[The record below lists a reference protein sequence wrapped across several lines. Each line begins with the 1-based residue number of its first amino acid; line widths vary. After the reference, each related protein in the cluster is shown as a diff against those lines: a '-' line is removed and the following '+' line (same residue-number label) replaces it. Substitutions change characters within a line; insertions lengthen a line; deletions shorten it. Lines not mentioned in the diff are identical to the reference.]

1 MLKYEIK
8 IMKYERDLK
17 MRKKKSILLCMLCAV
32 SVLLTACSAGGKDG
46 VVTCDGY
53 DLKLGKTTVAELENA
68 GFSNDYSS
76 LFEETNKI
84 ESMSS
89 DTYYAKKDDLFYG
102 LMFAVNKTASPIE
115 FEKCVIR
122 EVTLYY
128 DDPDYP
134 LGEVLVNGVD
144 FEGYTREEIKEAM
157 GDREITMDTDTT
169 LGFVSG
175 DYNYIFTF
183 ADDSETLIR
192 LWAVAGFKQK

>member
-1 MLKYEIK
+1 
-8 IMKYERDLK
+8 

-115 FEKCVIR
+115 IEKCVIR

-128 DDPDYP
+128 DNPDYP

-157 GDREITMDTDTT
+157 GDREITMDTDTY

-175 DYNYIFTF
+175 DYNYVFTF
-183 ADDSETLIR
+183 ADDSETLVE